1 MRIISKF
8 LFYLSI
14 SLMIS
19 SCSINV
25 PSEVEVEF
33 SNLPETIDY
42 NYDVKPILSDRCYQC
57 HGPDEKT
64 RKAGLRLD
72 IEEIAFSKLQ
82 SGNQAFSSG
91 STYGSEAAHRILS
104 SDPDE
109 MMPTPESKLSLSNKE
124 KAIILKWIEQG
135 AIWKEHWSFLP
146 VKKPKLPIFEKD
158 NKKIKNPID
167 NFIYDKLIRNDLSFS
182 EIATKEKLIRR
193 VYFDLTGLPPSIQEI
208 NAFIADDDPNA
219 YSKIVDKL
227 LNSDENAERLTME
240 WLDLS
245 RYADSHG
252 LHADGLRIMWPWRD
266 WVIKAFKN
274 NMPYDEFVSVQ
285 LSGDLR
291 ENASREEKI
300 ATAFSRNSPMTAEGG
315 VIDEEWRLNYVF
327 DRTETVG
334 TAFLGLTM
342 MCAKCHDH
350 KFDPISQKDYYQL
363 SGFFNQ
369 IRELGMTGDDG
380 DYGPLMLLPEV
391 SQEKKIL
398 ALDKK
403 IDQKNTK
410 LKLTEKELSEFY
422 NYSNAL
428 SKSKI
433 SRSIKKSIIQR
444 AKLENIKPFK
454 KKLASFTIV
463 QGTFD
468 RSSNFIIDNDYNILC
483 NVAPKIEK
491 GIDGNA
497 FKLGTG
503 SDAILLDA
511 VPNFEWTDPFSA
523 SVWINTEKRKKG
535 FGQTIMGTTGGKNN
549 FWRGWDLY
557 LDDQNFINLRL
568 VSALPGNL
576 IHIKSK
582 DSILKNNWTH
592 LSFSYDGLG
601 KADGTNLF
609 VNGSKIKNQV
619 LVDNLY
625 KTIKP
630 VSSSGIKLEKRELKI
645 GVSNDGSS
653 GDNKIF
659 KGLVD
664 DIVVYNRAL
673 TDYEIGHIYNQY
685 NVSQKLNFNDSQIKN
700 HIINSDYK
708 ITQLK
713 NQIQNLKQKKL
724 NEVSDVIELM
734 IMEDMDTK
742 RKTFLYDR
750 GLYSMPSYEVSTDVP
765 SKLPRMS
772 EDLPKNRIGLSK
784 WLFDKKNPLTSRV
797 AVNRYWQMIFGRGI
811 VNTPGDFGVQGSL
824 PSHPE
829 LLDFLSNYFIENNW
843 DIKNLIRLMVNSHT
857 YMQSSIPN
865 KKYTEIDPDN
875 IFLSRSNSYRLP
887 AEMIRDNALVASGLM
902 VKNVGG
908 ESVKP
913 YQPKGLWREKSNFSI
928 KLMNYKESSG
938 DSLYRRSMYTFIRR
952 TSPPPSMSVFDAPNR
967 EVCTIKREITNT
979 PLQALV
985 LLNDPQFFE
994 ASRILAER
1002 MQKEAPNSI
1011 DESISY
1017 GFKLCT
1023 SRNPK
1028 EKELTILKELYFQQL
1043 DKFKKNP
1050 KLAYDIFKSGEKPRD
1065 RSLNRYKT
1073 AALSMVANTL
1083 LNHDETYMKR

>member
-1 MRIISKF
+1 MKHKLLFFLLIIA
-8 LFYLSI
+8 LI
-14 SLMIS
+14 A
-19 SCSINV
+19 SCSINI
-25 PSEVEVEF
+25 PTEIEVEYA
-33 SNLPETIDY
+33 NLPDKIDY

-57 HGPDEKT
+57 HGPDQKA

-72 IEEIAFSKLQ
+72 IEEIAFSKLK
-82 SGNQAFSSG
+82 SGNYAFSSG
-91 STYGSEAAHRILS
+91 STYGSEVAHRILS
-104 SDPDE
+104 TDPDVK
-109 MMPTPESKLSLSNKE
+109 MPAPESKLSLTNKE

-146 VKKPKLPIFEKD
+146 IQKTIPPAFN
-158 NKKIKNPID
+158 NKKIKNEID
-167 NFIYDKLIRNDLSFS
+167 NFIYDKLIKRDLYFS
-182 EIATKEKLIRR
+182 GTATKEKLIRR

-208 NAFIADDDPNA
+208 DAFVADKDPNA
-219 YSKIVDKL
+219 YSNIIDKL
-227 LNSDENAERLTME
+227 LDSNENAERLTMD

-266 WVIKAFKN
+266 WVIKAFKE

-291 ENASREEKI
+291 ENASKDEKI
-300 ATAFSRNSPMTAEGG
+300 ATAFNRNTPMTAEGG
-315 VIDEEWRLNYVF
+315 AIDEEWRLNYVF
-327 DRTETVG
+327 DRTETLG

-380 DYGPLMLLPEV
+380 DYGPLMLLPDV
-391 SQEKKIL
+391 SQEKKIS
-398 ALDKK
+398 ALDQK
-403 IDQKNTK
+403 IDQKKTK
-410 LKLTEKELSEFY
+410 LNLTKEELTEFYKYSNSLSE
-422 NYSNAL
+422 
-428 SKSKI
+428 SKVAF
-433 SRSIKKSIIQR
+433 SIKKSIIQKAR
-444 AKLENIKPFK
+444 LENIKPFK
-454 KKLASFTIV
+454 KKLESFTIV
-463 QGTFD
+463 QGTYE
-468 RSSNFIIDNDYNILC
+468 RSSKFIIDNDLRIVC
-483 NVAPKIEK
+483 NVPPKIEK
-491 GIDGNA
+491 GVDGNA

-503 SDAILLDA
+503 TDAIFLES

-523 SVWINTEKRKKG
+523 TIWVNTEKRKKG
-535 FGQTIMGTTGGKNN
+535 FGQTVMGTTGEKNN
-549 FWRGWDLY
+549 FWRGWDLF
-557 LDDQNFINLRL
+557 LDDQNYINFRL
-568 VSALPGNL
+568 ISALPGNL
-576 IHIKSK
+576 VHIKSK

-601 KADGTNLF
+601 KANGLDLYVDGA
-609 VNGSKIKNQV
+609 KIKNEV

-625 KTIKP
+625 KSIKP

-645 GVSNDGSS
+645 GVSNDYST

-659 KGLVD
+659 KGLID
-664 DIVVYNRAL
+664 DIIVYNKAL
-673 TDYEIGHIYNQY
+673 TDYEIGLVYNQY
-685 NVSQKLNFNDSQIKN
+685 DINEKLNFTDSQKKD
-700 HIINSDYK
+700 HLINRDYK
-708 ITQLK
+708 ITRLK
-713 NQIQNLKQKKL
+713 NKIQNLKQIRL

-734 IMEDMDTK
+734 VMEEMVNK
-742 RKTFLYDR
+742 RKTYAYER
-750 GLYSMPSYEVSTDVP
+750 GLYSMPIYEVNANVP
-765 SKLPRMS
+765 SKLPTMS

-784 WLFDKKNPLTSRV
+784 WLFDKENPLTSRV
-797 AVNRYWQMIFGRGI
+797 TVNRYWQMIFGRGI

-829 LLDFLSNYFIENNW
+829 LLNFLSNYLIENNW
-843 DIKNLIRLMVNSHT
+843 NIKALLKLMVNSHT
-857 YMQSSIPN
+857 YMQSSVPN
-865 KKYTEIDPDN
+865 EKYTEIDPDN

-887 AEMIRDNALVASGLM
+887 AEMIRDNALAASGLM

-908 ESVKP
+908 ESVRP

-952 TSPPPSMSVFDAPNR
+952 TSPPPSMSVFDAPTR
-967 EVCTIKREITNT
+967 EVCTVKREITNT

-985 LLNDPQFFE
+985 MLNDPQFFE

-1002 MQKEAPNSI
+1002 MQKEAPSSI
-1011 DESISY
+1011 DDSISY

-1023 SRNPK
+1023 SRKPK
-1028 EKELTILKELYFQQL
+1028 EKELTLLKELYFKQL
-1043 DKFKKNP
+1043 DEFKKNP
-1050 KLAYDIFKSGEKPRD
+1050 KLAYEIFKSGEKPRD

-1073 AALSMVANTL
+1073 AAMSMVANTM
-1083 LNHDETYMKR
+1083 LNHDEAYMKR

>member
-1 MRIISKF
+1 MKLKF
-8 LFYLSI
+8 LFF
-14 SLMIS
+14 SLIPFFII
-19 SCSINV
+19 SCSINI
-25 PSEVEVEF
+25 PSEVEVEY
-33 SNLPETIDY
+33 SSLPETIDY
-42 NYDVKPILSDRCYQC
+42 NYDVKPILADRCYHC

-72 IEEIAFSKLQ
+72 VEEVAFSKLQ

-91 STYGSEAAHRILS
+91 STYGSEVAHRILKTN
-104 SDPDE
+104 PDE
-109 MMPTPESKLSLSNKE
+109 RMPPLESKLSLSNKE

-135 AIWKEHWSFLP
+135 AVWKEHWSFIP
-146 VKKPKLPIFEKD
+146 VKKINVPNFNKN
-158 NKKIKNPID
+158 NKKIKNEID
-167 NFIYDKLIRNDLSFS
+167 NFIYNKLIKKDLIFS
-182 EIATKEKLIRR
+182 EIAAKEKLIRR

-208 NAFIADDDPNA
+208 DDFVADNDPNA

-227 LNSDENAERLTME
+227 LDSDENAERLTMD

-291 ENASREEKI
+291 ENATKEEKI
-300 ATAFSRNSPMTAEGG
+300 ATAFNRNTPMTAEGG

-327 DRTETVG
+327 DRTETLG
-334 TAFLGLTM
+334 TAFLGLTLV
-342 MCAKCHDH
+342 CAKCHDH
-350 KFDPISQKDYYQL
+350 KFDPFSQKDYYQL
-363 SGFFNQ
+363 SAFFNQ
-369 IRELGMTGDDG
+369 TRELGMTGDDG
-380 DYGPLMLLPEV
+380 DYGPLMLLPDV
-391 SQEKKIL
+391 SQEKKISNL
-398 ALDKK
+398 DEKIALKK
-403 IDQKNTK
+403 TQ
-410 LKLTEKELSEFY
+410 LKLTKEELAEFY
-422 NYSNAL
+422 NYSNSL
-428 SKSKI
+428 SNSKVTK
-433 SRSIKKSIIQR
+433 SIKKSIIQK
-444 AKLENIKPFK
+444 ASLEKIKPFK
-454 KKLASFTIV
+454 KKLESFTIV

-468 RSSNFIIDNDYNILC
+468 RTSNFIIDNDLGILC
-483 NVAPKIEK
+483 NVPPKIEK

-503 SDAILLDA
+503 TDIILIESI
-511 VPNFEWTDPFSA
+511 PNFEWTDPFSA

-535 FGQTIMGTTGGKNN
+535 FGQTIMGTTGEKNN

-557 LDDQNFINLRL
+557 LDDQNYINFRL

-576 IHIKSK
+576 VHIKSK

-592 LSFSYDGLG
+592 LSFSYNGLG
-601 KADGTNLF
+601 KANGLDLY
-609 VNGSKIKNQV
+609 VDGSKIKKEI
-619 LVDNLY
+619 LVDHLY
-625 KTIKP
+625 KSIKP

-659 KGLVD
+659 KGLID
-664 DIVVYNRAL
+664 DIIIYNRAL
-673 TDYEIGHIYNQY
+673 TDYEVGFVYNQY
-685 NVSQKLNFNDSQIKN
+685 NIDEKLNFTDSQKKN
-700 HIINSDYK
+700 HLINRDYK
-708 ITQLK
+708 ITRL
-713 NQIQNLKQKKL
+713 NHQIQNLKQIRL
-724 NEVSDVIELM
+724 NEISDVIELM
-734 IMEDMDTK
+734 VMEEMVKK
-742 RKTFLYDR
+742 RKTYAYER
-750 GLYSMPSYEVSTDVP
+750 GLYSMPSFEVNADVP
-765 SKLPRMS
+765 LKLPTMS
-772 EDLPKNRIGLSK
+772 EDLPKNRVGLSE

-797 AVNRYWQMIFGRGI
+797 TVNRYWQMIFGRGI
-811 VNTPGDFGVQGSL
+811 VTTPGDFGVQGSL
-824 PSHPE
+824 PSHPD
-829 LLDFLSNYFIENNW
+829 LINFLSNYLIENNW
-843 DIKNLIRLMVNSHT
+843 NIKDLLRLMVNSHT
-857 YMQSSIPN
+857 YMQSSVPN
-865 KKYTEIDPDN
+865 EKSVQIDPNN

-887 AEMIRDNALVASGLM
+887 AEMIRDNALAASGLM

-908 ESVKP
+908 ESVRP

-952 TSPPPSMSVFDAPNR
+952 TSPPPSMSVFDAPTR
-967 EVCTIKREITNT
+967 EVCTVKREITNT

-1002 MQKEAPNSI
+1002 MQKEAPSSV

-1023 SRNPK
+1023 SRNPR
-1028 EKELTILKELYFQQL
+1028 EKELILLKKLYFQQL

-1050 KLAYDIFKSGEKPRD
+1050 KLAYEIFKSGEKPRD

-1073 AALSMVANTL
+1073 AAMSMVANTM
-1083 LNHDETYMKR
+1083 LNHDEAYMKR

>member
-1 MRIISKF
+1 MRVLAFPF
-8 LFYLSI
+8 LAILFF
-14 SLMIS
+14 
-19 SCSINV
+19 SCSLNV
-25 PSEVEVEF
+25 PEEVTYEYP
-33 SNLPETIDY
+33 SLPEKIDF
-42 NYDVKPILSDRCYQC
+42 NYHVKPILSDRCFSC

-64 RKAGLRLD
+64 RMAGLRLD
-72 IEEIAFSKLQ
+72 DEKIAFSKL
-82 SGNQAFSSG
+82 SSG
-91 STYGSEAAHRILS
+91 QTAISPGSINGSAVAYRILS
-104 SDPDE
+104 DDPE
-109 MMPTPESKLSLSNKE
+109 FMMPAPDSKLTLSSKE

-135 AIWKEHWSFLP
+135 AEWKEHWSFLP
-146 VKKPKLPIFEKD
+146 VVKVNIPQSKKV
-158 NKKIKNPID
+158 NKKIKNEID
-167 NFIYDKLIRNDLSFS
+167 HFIFNRLTEKNLEFS
-182 EIATKEKLIRR
+182 DVAKKEKLLRR
-193 VYFDLTGLPPSIQEI
+193 VYFDLTGLPPSIEEI
-208 NAFIADDDPNA
+208 DSFIANNDPDA

-227 LNSDENAERLTME
+227 LSSDENAERLTMD

-266 WVIKAFKN
+266 WVINAFKE
-274 NMPYDEFVSVQ
+274 NMPYNEFVSVQ

-291 ENASREEKI
+291 ENATREEKI

-380 DYGPLMLLPEV
+380 DFGPLMLLPNV
-391 SQEKKIL
+391 SQEKKISDL
-398 ALDKK
+398 DEKIALKK
-403 IDQKNTK
+403 TQ
-410 LKLTEKELSEFY
+410 LKLTKEELAEFY
-422 NYSNAL
+422 NYSNSL
-428 SKSKI
+428 SEPKV
-433 SRSIKKSIIQR
+433 SRSIKRSIIQKAR
-444 AKLENIKPFK
+444 LENIKPFK

-468 RSSNFIIDNDYNILC
+468 RSSNFVIDDDYQILS

-503 SDAILLDA
+503 TDAILLEA

-557 LDDQNFINLRL
+557 LDDQNYINFRL
-568 VSALPGNL
+568 ISALPGNL

-601 KADGTNLF
+601 KANGANLF

-619 LVDNLY
+619 LVNNLY

-630 VSSSGIKLEKRELKI
+630 VSSSGVKLEKRELKI
-645 GVSNDGSS
+645 GISNDGSS

-664 DIVVYNRAL
+664 DIVIYNKAL
-673 TDYEIGHIYNQY
+673 TDYEIGLIYNQY
-685 NVSQKLNFNDSQIKN
+685 KVKQKLNINDSQIKN
-700 HIINSDYK
+700 HLINSDYK

-713 NQIQNLKQKKL
+713 NQIQSLKQKKL

-734 IMEDMDTK
+734 IMEDMDKK
-742 RKTFLYDR
+742 RKTFAYDR
-750 GLYSMPSYEVSTDVP
+750 GLYSMPTYEVNADVP
-765 SKLPRMS
+765 SKLPEMS
-772 EDLPKNRIGLSK
+772 SDLPKNRVGLSK

-797 AVNRYWQMIFGRGI
+797 TVNRYWQMIFGRGI
-811 VNTPGDFGVQGSL
+811 VQTPDDFGVQGSL

-829 LLDFLSNYFIENNW
+829 LLDFLSNYLIENNW
-843 DIKNLIRLMVNSHT
+843 DIKALLRLMVNSHT
-857 YMQSSIPN
+857 YMQSSVPN
-865 KKYTEIDPDN
+865 QKFVEIDPDN

-887 AEMIRDNALVASGLM
+887 AEMIRDNALATSGLL
-902 VKNVGG
+902 VKHVGG

-913 YQPKGLWREKSNFSI
+913 YQPQGLWKEKSNFSI

-952 TSPPPSMSVFDAPNR
+952 TSPPPSMTTFDAPTR
-967 EVCTIKREITNT
+967 EVCTVKREITNT

-1002 MQKEAPNSI
+1002 IQKEAPNSI
-1011 DESISY
+1011 DESISL
-1017 GFKLCT
+1017 GFRICT
-1023 SRNPK
+1023 SRKPK
-1028 EKELTILKELYFQQL
+1028 KKELELLKELYFKQL
-1043 DKFKKNP
+1043 DKFRKKPN
-1050 KLAYDIFKSGEKPRD
+1050 LAYEIFRSGEKPRD

-1073 AALSMVANTL
+1073 AAMTMVANTL
-1083 LNHDETYMKR
+1083 LNHDEVYMKR

>member
-1 MRIISKF
+1 MKHKLLFFLLIIA
-8 LFYLSI
+8 LI
-14 SLMIS
+14 A
-19 SCSINV
+19 SCSINI
-25 PSEVEVEF
+25 PTEIEVEYA
-33 SNLPETIDY
+33 NLPDKIDY

-57 HGPDEKT
+57 HGPDQKA

-72 IEEIAFSKLQ
+72 IEEIAFSKLK
-82 SGNQAFSSG
+82 SGNYAFSSG
-91 STYGSEAAHRILS
+91 STYGSEVAHRILS
-104 SDPDE
+104 TDPDVK
-109 MMPTPESKLSLSNKE
+109 MPAPESKLSLTNKE

-146 VKKPKLPIFEKD
+146 IQKTIPPAFD
-158 NKKIKNPID
+158 NKKIKNEID
-167 NFIYDKLIRNDLSFS
+167 NFIYDKLIKRDLNFS

-193 VYFDLTGLPPSIQEI
+193 VYFDLTGLPPSIKEI
-208 NAFIADDDPNA
+208 DAFLSDDDPNA

-227 LNSDENAERLTME
+227 LDSNENAERLTMD

-245 RYADSHG
+245 RYADTHG

-291 ENASREEKI
+291 ENASKEEKI
-300 ATAFSRNSPMTAEGG
+300 ATAFNRNTPMTGEGG
-315 VIDEEWRLNYVF
+315 AIDEEWRLNYVF

-369 IRELGMTGDDG
+369 TRELGMTGDDG
-380 DYGPLMLLPEV
+380 DYGPLMLLPDD
-391 SQEKKIL
+391 SQEKKIT
-398 ALDKK
+398 ALNEK
-403 IDQKNTK
+403 IDQKKTK
-410 LKLTEKELSEFY
+410 LALTKEELTEFY
-422 NYSNAL
+422 KYSNSL
-428 SKSKI
+428 SASKVFL
-433 SRSIKKSIIQR
+433 SIKKSIIQKAGLEKIR
-444 AKLENIKPFK
+444 KSNKPYKTKFDQKL
-454 KKLASFTIV
+454 
-463 QGTFD
+463 D
-468 RSSNFIIDNDYNILC
+468 FIIDDDSNILC
-483 NVAPKIEK
+483 KVPPKIEK

-497 FKLGTG
+497 FKLETGTDFIFLQ
-503 SDAILLDA
+503 S

-523 SVWINTEKRKKG
+523 SIWINTEKRKKG
-535 FGQTIMGTTGGKNN
+535 FGQTIMGTTGDKNN
-549 FWRGWDLY
+549 YYRGWDLF
-557 LDDQNFINLRL
+557 LDDQNYINFRL

-576 IHIKSK
+576 VHIKSS

-601 KADGTNLF
+601 KANGVNLY
-609 VNGSKIKNQV
+609 VNGSKIKNEV
-619 LVDNLY
+619 LLDNLY
-625 KTIKP
+625 KSIKP
-630 VSSSGIKLEKRELKI
+630 VVWSWEKPEKRELKI
-645 GVSNDGSS
+645 GISRDTFT
-653 GDNKIF
+653 GDNTIF
-659 KGLVD
+659 KGLID
-664 DIVVYNRAL
+664 DIIVYNRSL
-673 TDYEIGHIYNQY
+673 TDYEIGLIYNQY
-685 NVSQKLNFNDSQIKN
+685 NINKRLNFTDSQKKN
-700 HIINSDYK
+700 HLINSDYK
-708 ITQLK
+708 ITSLK
-713 NQIQNLKQKKL
+713 NQMQNLKQIRL
-724 NEVSDVIELM
+724 NEISDVMELM
-734 IMEDMDTK
+734 VMEDMVKK
-742 RKTFLYDR
+742 RKSYAYER
-750 GLYSMPSYEVSTDVP
+750 GLYSMPIYEVNANVP
-765 SKLPRMS
+765 SKLPIMS

-811 VNTPGDFGVQGSL
+811 VNTPGDFGVQGSQ

-829 LLDFLSNYFIENNW
+829 LLNSLSNYLIENNW
-843 DIKNLIRLMVNSHT
+843 NIKALLKLMVNSHT

-865 KKYTEIDPDN
+865 QKYTEIDPDN

-887 AEMIRDNALVASGLM
+887 AEMIRDNALAASGLM

-908 ESVKP
+908 KSVRP
-913 YQPKGLWREKSNFSI
+913 YQPKGLWIEKSSFSL
-928 KLMNYKESSG
+928 KLMNYKESLG

-952 TSPPPSMSVFDAPNR
+952 TSPPPNMSVFDAPTR
-967 EVCTIKREITNT
+967 EVCTVKREITNT

-1017 GFKLCT
+1017 GFRLCT
-1023 SRNPK
+1023 SRKPK
-1028 EKELTILKELYFQQL
+1028 EKELTLLKELYFKQL

-1050 KLAYDIFKSGEKPRD
+1050 KLAYEIFKSGEKPRD
-1065 RSLNRYKT
+1065 RTLNRYKT
-1073 AALSMVANTL
+1073 AAMSMVANTM
-1083 LNHDETYMKR
+1083 LNHDEAYMKR